1 VYAGPGSARAV
12 WQGGGVASSLVQR
25 VRGRVRLRTRLRA
38 TRERWHRIVPRRL
51 PRWSG
56 PSGAEPAPAPH
67 EPTAAPDAVADAAPD
82 TLAVATGGRVS
93 ADATTAN
100 PLGRQ
105 RYGRHL
111 PTGLLR
117 LVPGTGGA
125 WWQIGRGAAQNARFV
140 VVVAGR
146 VGDPLDEPQAAVLR
160 ELGAVHLD
168 GGWAGAVPPAA
179 AATAIVQLAMT
190 GVVLHGRQLPDGVAP
205 LLAPEL
211 ADLVLTPLPGRDADP
226 LEWEIRSIRQRRAAL
241 RHHAAG
247 LAPPAGAGTA
257 GRPPAVTA
265 VLLTRRP
272 HLLSTVV
279 RELAGQ
285 TYPELEIVVG
295 LHGVDL
301 PAAARDELTTQRRR
315 VHLVRIPPSRNFGEA
330 LGEATRR
337 AGGSLITKVDD
348 DDRYGPEHIWD
359 LVLARHYS
367 RAAVVGK
374 GAEFVH
380 VQPKDV
386 TVRRRMGAELFTDVV
401 AGGTILLAR
410 EDLAA
415 VGGWSPVDRSV
426 DRDLLDRVLGAGGRV
441 YRTHGLGFIYTRHGA
456 GHTWEADLD
465 YFLRDPLRRWRGLP
479 RHEEFGTS

>member
-1 VYAGPGSARAV
+1 M
-12 WQGGGVASSLVQR
+12 WQGGGVASSLVQQ

-38 TRERWHRIVPRRL
+38 ARERWHRLVPRRL
-51 PRWSG
+51 PRWPG
-56 PSGAEPAPAPH
+56 PQGVAEAPGPRRPPAAAGPY
-67 EPTAAPDAVADAAPD
+67 EPTAAAAAAPGPAR
-82 TLAVATGGRVS
+82 TAAPGGRVS

-111 PTGLLR
+111 PAGRLR
-117 LVPGTGGA
+117 LVAGTGGA
-125 WWQIGRGAAQNARFV
+125 WWQIGRGAPPTARFV

-146 VGDPLDEPQAAVLR
+146 VGGPLDEPQAAVLR
-160 ELGAVHLD
+160 ELGAVHLAGGWD
-168 GGWAGAVPPAA
+168 GGMPPVA

-190 GVVLHGRQLPDGVAP
+190 GVVLHAGELPGDVAP

-211 ADLVLTPLPGRDADP
+211 SALVLDPLPGRDADP
-226 LEWEIRSIRQRRAAL
+226 LEWEIRSVRQRRAAL
-241 RHHAAG
+241 RHHATG
-247 LAPPAGAGTA
+247 LAAPAAAGAAPT
-257 GRPPAVTA
+257 PLPAVTA

-272 HLLSTVV
+272 HQLARVV

-285 TYPELEIVVG
+285 TYPDLEIVVG

-301 PAAARDELTTQRRR
+301 PAAVRDGLTAQPRPF
-315 VHLVRIPPSRNFGEA
+315 HLVRVAASRNFGEA

-337 AGGSLITKVDD
+337 AGGSVVTKVDD
-348 DDRYGPEHIWD
+348 DDRYGPEHVWD

-367 RAAVVGK
+367 GAALVGK

-380 VQPKDV
+380 VEPRGM

-401 AGGTILLAR
+401 AGGTILVAR
-410 EDLAA
+410 DDLEA

-441 YRTHGLGFIYTRHGA
+441 YRTHPLGFIYTRHAG
-456 GHTWEADLD
+456 GHTWETGLD

-479 RHEEFGTS
+479 RHDEFGT